1 MNETKVGRNVIQQ
14 EPKNFHLKESN
25 TFKTTNIIKK
35 TVFMCN
41 SLQLTKPRNIKV
53 LGK

>member
-14 EPKNFHLKESN
+14 EPKSFHLKESN
-25 TFKTTNIIKK
+25 TFKSTNIRKK
-35 TVFMCN
+35 TVFICN
-41 SLQLTKPRNIKV
+41 PLQLMKPRNIKV